1 MREKLNEVKQWL
13 RTIPKK
19 ELAIPNLEE
28 AIKDIDTK
36 LENPPTSLVG
46 GISQYGE
53 RMAADSEPLT
63 KGERYLEWKEEQLN
77 RREMLFEKL
86 TKYKREVR
94 QYYDTLEG
102 LDRICGSRAKEII
115 HAKFYRG
122 IKEDYTIYNMIVFCS
137 KRTFYRELN
146 QGLELIYKILP
157 DLFL

>member
-28 AIKDIDTK
+28 AIKDIDAK

-63 KGERYLEWKEEQLN
+63 KGESYCIVTGKQIGRASC
-77 RREMLFEKL
+77 RE
-86 TKYKREVR
+86 RV
-94 QYYDTLEG
+94 
-102 LDRICGSRAKEII
+102 
-115 HAKFYRG
+115 
-122 IKEDYTIYNMIVFCS
+122 
-137 KRTFYRELN
+137 
-146 QGLELIYKILP
+146 
-157 DLFL
+157 

>member
-63 KGERYLEWKEEQLN
+63 KGERYMEWKEEQLD
-77 RREMLFEKL
+77 RREMLLEKL
-86 TKYKREVR
+86 IKYKRDVR

-102 LDRICGSRAKEII
+102 LDRIHGSRAKDVI
-115 HAKFYRG
+115 HCKFYRG
-122 IKEDYTIYNMIVFCS
+122 IKDYDVYKMIVFCS
-137 KRTFYRELN
+137 KMTFYRELN
-146 QGLELIYKILP
+146 NSLNFFIDVNP
-157 DLFL
+157 DIFM